1 MGRTNAAIVSTA
13 NDDRVIIHL
22 SWVTAEQAQIS
33 YYGAVFR
40 LSYLNRVTV
49 APMKNLCSLFVCL
62 AIFGC
67 SSERQETK
75 STTNVTATVV
85 TPDDSSAVEALTAVG
100 AKTKKNDGGLIIEVN
115 LRDTDANDE
124 TLKAIVPLK
133 HVRSLLLNDLE
144 ITDAGLEALKDVD
157 WPISNLDLRG
167 CPVSN
172 TGLSH
177 LTGLSSLKALRL
189 SGSNSSASVD
199 DDGMAAVAQLSNLKV
214 LSLDKLWVSEA
225 GIEQLLPL
233 KNLSE
238 LYLAETTIGDDAL
251 ALFSKLPQLRKL
263 RLARN
268 QISND
273 GLQHLV
279 GLKDLVELDLSEIS
293 LLSDDGL
300 QHLSG
305 LTSLS
310 KLNLWRV
317 PVSDTG
323 IEYLKTLVNLEWLN
337 LDNTQLSDDG
347 LPALVD
353 MKKLTFLHLG
363 STQVSDTG
371 LKHLSGLT
379 SLKDLKVTR
388 TAVTETGV
396 TELKKSLTTTEIQLE
411 YLGN

>member
-1 MGRTNAAIVSTA
+1 
-13 NDDRVIIHL
+13 
-22 SWVTAEQAQIS
+22 
-33 YYGAVFR
+33 
-40 LSYLNRVTV
+40 
-49 APMKNLCSLFVCL
+49 MKNLCSLIACL
-62 AIFGC
+62 MLAGC
-67 SSERQETK
+67 TSEKR
-75 STTNVTATVV
+75 VTESKPANDGASAAV
-85 TPDDSSAVEALTAVG
+85 TPDDPAAVEALTALG
-100 AKTKKNDGGLIIEVN
+100 AKTKTDSDGLIIEVN
-115 LRDTDANDE
+115 LRNTDANDE
-124 TLKAIVPLK
+124 TLKTIATLQNVK
-133 HVRSLLLNDLE
+133 SLLLNDLE
-144 ITDAGLEALKDVD
+144 IGDDGLEAIKDVS
-157 WPISNLDLRG
+157 WPIGNLDLRG

-199 DDGMAAVAQLSNLKV
+199 DDGMASVAQLPNLKV
-214 LSLDKLWVSEA
+214 LSLDKLWVSEI

-238 LYLAETTIGDDAL
+238 LYLAETTIGDDAP
-251 ALFSKLPQLRKL
+251 AMFSKLPALRKL

-268 QISND
+268 QISNE
-273 GLQHLV
+273 
-279 GLKDLVELDLSEIS
+279 GLKHLAGLTELVELDLSEIS

-305 LTSLS
+305 LTNLQ

-317 PVSDTG
+317 PVGDAG
-323 IEYLKTLVNLEWLN
+323 VQYLKPLTNLEWLN
-337 LDNTQLSDDG
+337 LDNTRLSDDG

-363 STQVSDTG
+363 STLVSDAG
-371 LKHLSGLT
+371 LPHLSGLT
-379 SLKDLKVTR
+379 GLKDLKVTR

-396 TELKKSLTTTEIQLE
+396 AELQKSLTTTDIQLE

>member
-1 MGRTNAAIVSTA
+1 
-13 NDDRVIIHL
+13 
-22 SWVTAEQAQIS
+22 
-33 YYGAVFR
+33 
-40 LSYLNRVTV
+40 
-49 APMKNLCSLFVCL
+49 MKNLYSVFVCL
-62 AIFGC
+62 VMFGC
-67 SSERQETK
+67 SSESQETK
-75 STTNVTATVV
+75 STSNVLATVK
-85 TPDDSSAVEALTAVG
+85 TPDDSSAVEALKAIA
-100 AKTKKNDGGLIIEVN
+100 AKIKRNHDGLIIEVN
-115 LRDTDANDE
+115 LRGTNANNA
-124 TLKAIVPLK
+124 TLKSILPLK
-133 HVRSLLLNDLE
+133 HVQSLLLNDLE
-144 ITDAGLEALKDVD
+144 ITDGGLEVLKNVD

-172 TGLSH
+172 TGLSY

-189 SGSNSSASVD
+189 SGSNSSATVD
-199 DDGMAAVAQLSNLKV
+199 DDGMVAVAQLSNLKV

-233 KNLSE
+233 KKLSE

-268 QISND
+268 QISNN
-273 GLQHLV
+273 GLQHLA
-279 GLKDLVELDLSEIS
+279 GLENLVELDLSEIS
-293 LLSDDGL
+293 QLSDDGL

-317 PVSDTG
+317 PVSDPG
-323 IEYLKTLVNLEWLN
+323 VEYLKTLVNLKWLN

-347 LPALVD
+347 LTALVD

-371 LKHLSGLT
+371 LKHLSALT
-379 SLKDLKVTR
+379 SLQDLKVTR

-396 TELKKSLTTTEIQLE
+396 TELKISLPETEIQLE
-411 YLGN
+411 YLDK

>member
-1 MGRTNAAIVSTA
+1 
-13 NDDRVIIHL
+13 
-22 SWVTAEQAQIS
+22 
-33 YYGAVFR
+33 
-40 LSYLNRVTV
+40 
-49 APMKNLCSLFVCL
+49 MKNLCFLFVCL
-62 AIFGC
+62 TMFGC
-67 SSERQETK
+67 SSENQETK
-75 STTNVTATVV
+75 STTNMPATIV
-85 TPDDSSAVEALTAVG
+85 TPDDSSAVEALTAIA
-100 AKTKKNDGGLIIEVN
+100 AKTKRNDDGLIIEVN
-115 LRDTDANDE
+115 LRGTDANDD
-124 TLKAIVPLK
+124 TLKSILPLK

-144 ITDAGLEALKDVD
+144 ITDGGLEALKNVD

-233 KNLSE
+233 RKLSE

-268 QISND
+268 QISNN
-273 GLQHLV
+273 GLLHLA

-293 LLSDDGL
+293 QLSDDGL

-323 IEYLKTLVNLEWLN
+323 VEYLKTLVNLKWLN

-371 LKHLSGLT
+371 LKYLSGLT

-396 TELKKSLTTTEIQLE
+396 TELKISLPATEIQLE